1 MEITREEIRRI
12 NVRGM
17 KKAWVKV
24 TAALPNESRKYEAE
38 PNLKN
43 SALMTLHIEPTE
55 DAINEV
61 RRLLTEIFNGIS
73 AYYDGQIHRSE
84 FFYTS
89 INTEE
94 NNECYPEI
102 YFEDISGKAVHALG
116 KMSDII
122 IEKYNGSQRFMLEM
136 LKVRQKEA
144 EYTPVYYEHEMDYEE
159 NPFNTHAA
167 DFCM

>member
-12 NVRGM
+12 NVKGM

-24 TAALPNESRKYEAE
+24 TAALPKMPREYQAE
-38 PNLKN
+38 LNLKN

-61 RRLLTEIFNGIS
+61 RCLLTEIFNGVS
-73 AYYDGQIHRSE
+73 AYYDGRIHRSE

-89 INTEE
+89 INIDE
-94 NNECYPEI
+94 NTECYPEI
-102 YFEDISGKAVHALG
+102 YFEDISDKAVHALG

-122 IEKYNGSQRFMLEM
+122 IKKYNGSQWFMLEM
-136 LKVRQKEA
+136 LKTIQPEA
-144 EYTPVYYEHEMDYEE
+144 ECVPIYHSEMDYEE
-159 NPFNTHAA
+159 NPFNTKAA